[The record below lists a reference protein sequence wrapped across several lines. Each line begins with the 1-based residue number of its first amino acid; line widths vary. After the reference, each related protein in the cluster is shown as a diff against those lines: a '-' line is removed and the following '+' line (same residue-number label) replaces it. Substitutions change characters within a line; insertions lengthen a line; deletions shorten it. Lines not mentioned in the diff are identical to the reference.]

1 MFGAIYFGQ
10 TYFGGEGNATPTPPP
25 PDDSALT
32 AAFDANA
39 PSDVSF
45 DDSGGA

>member
-10 TYFGGEGNATPTPPP
+10 TYFGGEGNATPAPPP

-32 AAFDANA
+32 AAFDANTPTVA
-39 PSDVSF
+39 SF
-45 DDSGGA
+45 DDEAPA